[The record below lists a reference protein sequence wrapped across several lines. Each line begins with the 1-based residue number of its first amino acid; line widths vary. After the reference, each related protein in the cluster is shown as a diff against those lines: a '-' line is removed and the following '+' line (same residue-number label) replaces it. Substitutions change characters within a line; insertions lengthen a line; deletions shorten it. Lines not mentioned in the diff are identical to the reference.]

1 MKAYNIGLFIK
12 KKREEQ
18 HIRQE
23 DLCRGICDKSTLSR
37 IERGKQEPSS
47 GILGVLLQRL
57 GINED
62 QLAVLLGPKDFEIS
76 DLQKEI
82 VALNSQREYEK
93 AAEKIRRLEQL
104 VEPTDKITQQFILR
118 CKALVYFPEN
128 YPASRDLLLQ
138 ALSLTLPDFD
148 FDHISNYLLG
158 IEEIKILNQ
167 LANSYSEA
175 GDRRFAIH
183 IYRQLFEDPRKQL
196 LNTEAKIPLFTMLSY
211 NYSRLLG
218 LERRY
223 EEEIEI
229 ATLGQ
234 QACIQYNRCQ
244 YLGGLLLNIAC
255 ALYELGQI
263 QDSKLKLIDSFYA
276 YHLMGDY
283 NSCQLIIDY
292 AKKIG
297 IELKL
302 HPLQDH

>member
-82 VALNSQREYEK
+82 VALNSQKEYEK

-118 CKALVYFPEN
+118 CKALAYFPED

-183 IYRQLFEDPRKQL
+183 IYRQLFEDSRKQL
-196 LNTEAKIPLFTMLSY
+196 LNSEAKVSLVIMISY

-229 ATLGQ
+229 ATIGQ
-234 QACIQYNRCQ
+234 KACIQYNKTRG
-244 YLGGLLLNIAC
+244 LGGLLLNISC
-255 ALYELGQI
+255 ALHELGRNEE
-263 QDSKLKLIDSFYA
+263 SKSKIIDSFYA
-276 YHLMGDY
+276 YRLMGDFA
-283 NSCQLIIDY
+283 SCEVIIVRLLGSMP
-292 AKKIG
+292 KKH
-297 IELKL
+297 LK
-302 HPLQDH
+302 

>member
-118 CKALVYFPEN
+118 CKALAYFPED

-148 FDHISNYLLG
+148 FDHISDYLLG
-158 IEEIKILNQ
+158 IEEVKILNQ
-167 LANSYSEA
+167 IANSYSEA

-183 IYRQLFEDPRKQL
+183 IYRQLFEDPRKRLFNIEAELTL
-196 LNTEAKIPLFTMLSY
+196 LPLLAY

-234 QACIQYNRCQ
+234 KTCIKYNKCQ

-255 ALYELGQI
+255 ALHELGKN
-263 QDSKLKLIDSFYA
+263 DESKNKLIDAYYA
-276 YHLMGDY
+276 HKLMQ
-283 NSCQLIIDY
+283 NQRSCNLIVEY
-292 AKKIG
+292 AKSIG
-297 IELKL
+297 IDLF
-302 HPLQDH
+302 

>member
-82 VALNSQREYEK
+82 VALNCQREYEK

-118 CKALVYFPEN
+118 CKALAYFPED

-148 FDHISNYLLG
+148 FDHISDYLLG
-158 IEEIKILNQ
+158 IEEVKILNQ
-167 LANSYSEA
+167 IANSYSEA
-175 GDRRFAIH
+175 GDRCFAIH
-183 IYRQLFEDPRKQL
+183 IYRQLFEDPRKRLFNIEAELTL
-196 LNTEAKIPLFTMLSY
+196 LPLLAY

-234 QACIQYNRCQ
+234 KTCIKYNKCQ

-255 ALYELGQI
+255 ALHELGKN
-263 QDSKLKLIDSFYA
+263 DESKNKLIDAYYA
-276 YHLMGDY
+276 HKLMQ
-283 NSCQLIIDY
+283 NQRSCNLIVEY
-292 AKKIG
+292 AKSIG
-297 IELKL
+297 IDLF
-302 HPLQDH
+302 

>member
-82 VALNSQREYEK
+82 VALNSQKEYEK

-118 CKALVYFPEN
+118 SKALVYFPED
-128 YPASRDLLLQ
+128 YPPSRELLLQ

-148 FDHISNYLLG
+148 FDHISDYLLG
-158 IEEIKILNQ
+158 IEEVKILNQ

-183 IYRQLFEDPRKQL
+183 IYRQLFEDPRKRLFNIEAELTL
-196 LNTEAKIPLFTMLSY
+196 LPLLAY

-234 QACIQYNRCQ
+234 KTCIKYNKCQ
-244 YLGGLLLNIAC
+244 YLGGLLLNISR
-255 ALYELGQI
+255 ALRELGQ
-263 QDSKLKLIDSFYA
+263 DKESRSKLIDSFYA
-276 YHLMGDY
+276 YHLMGDES
-283 NSCQLIIDY
+283 SCNLIIQY
-292 AKKIG
+292 AQNNG
-297 IELKL
+297 IKL
-302 HPLQDH
+302 F

>member
-82 VALNSQREYEK
+82 VGLNFQKEYEK

-118 CKALVYFPEN
+118 CKALAYFPED

-148 FDHISNYLLG
+148 FDHISDYLLG

-183 IYRQLFEDPRKQL
+183 IYRQLFEDPQKRLFNIEAELTL
-196 LNTEAKIPLFTMLSY
+196 LPLLAY

-234 QACIQYNRCQ
+234 KTCIKYNKCQ
-244 YLGGLLLNIAC
+244 YLGGLLLNISC
-255 ALYELGQI
+255 ALRELGQ
-263 QDSKLKLIDSFYA
+263 DKESRSKLIDSFYA
-276 YHLMGDY
+276 YHLMGDES
-283 NSCQLIIDY
+283 SCNLIIQY
-292 AKKIG
+292 AQNNG
-297 IELKL
+297 IKL
-302 HPLQDH
+302 F

>member
-23 DLCRGICDKSTLSR
+23 DLCRGICDKATLSR

-82 VALNSQREYEK
+82 VALNSQKEYEK

-118 CKALVYFPEN
+118 CKALAYFPED

-148 FDHISNYLLG
+148 FDHISDYLLG
-158 IEEIKILNQ
+158 IEEVKILNQ
-167 LANSYSEA
+167 IANSYSEA

-183 IYRQLFEDPRKQL
+183 IYRQLFEDPRKRLFNIEAELTL
-196 LNTEAKIPLFTMLSY
+196 LPLLAY

-234 QACIQYNRCQ
+234 KTCIKYNKCQ
-244 YLGGLLLNIAC
+244 YLGGLLLNISC
-255 ALYELGQI
+255 ALRELGQ
-263 QDSKLKLIDSFYA
+263 DKESRSKLIDSFYA
-276 YHLMGDY
+276 YHLMGDES
-283 NSCQLIIDY
+283 SCNLIIQY
-292 AKKIG
+292 AQNNG
-297 IELKL
+297 IELF
-302 HPLQDH
+302 

>member
-82 VALNSQREYEK
+82 VGLNFQKEYEK

-118 CKALVYFPEN
+118 CKALAYFPED

-148 FDHISNYLLG
+148 FDHISDYLLG
-158 IEEIKILNQ
+158 IEEVKILNQ
-167 LANSYSEA
+167 IANSYSEA

-183 IYRQLFEDPRKQL
+183 IYRQLFEDPRKRLFNIEAELTL
-196 LNTEAKIPLFTMLSY
+196 LPLLAY

-234 QACIQYNRCQ
+234 KTCIKYNKCQ
-244 YLGGLLLNIAC
+244 YLGGLLLNISC
-255 ALYELGQI
+255 ALRELGQ
-263 QDSKLKLIDSFYA
+263 DKESRSKLIDSFYA
-276 YHLMGDY
+276 YHLMGDES
-283 NSCQLIIDY
+283 SCNLIIQY
-292 AKKIG
+292 AQNNG
-297 IELKL
+297 IELF
-302 HPLQDH
+302 

>member
-82 VALNSQREYEK
+82 VALNSQKEYEK

-118 CKALVYFPEN
+118 CKALAYFPED

-138 ALSLTLPDFD
+138 ALSLPLPDFD
-148 FDHISNYLLG
+148 FDHISDYLLG
-158 IEEIKILNQ
+158 IEEVKILNQ
-167 LANSYSEA
+167 IANSYSEA

-183 IYRQLFEDPRKQL
+183 IYRQLFEDPRKRLFNIEAELTL
-196 LNTEAKIPLFTMLSY
+196 LPLLAY

-234 QACIQYNRCQ
+234 KTCIKYNKCQ
-244 YLGGLLLNIAC
+244 YLGGLLLNISC
-255 ALYELGQI
+255 ALRELGQ
-263 QDSKLKLIDSFYA
+263 DKESRSKLIDSFYA
-276 YHLMGDY
+276 YHLMGDES
-283 NSCQLIIDY
+283 SCNLIIQY
-292 AKKIG
+292 AQNNG
-297 IELKL
+297 IELF
-302 HPLQDH
+302 

>member
-82 VALNSQREYEK
+82 VVLNSQREYEK

-118 CKALVYFPEN
+118 CKALAYFPED

-148 FDHISNYLLG
+148 IDHISDYLLG
-158 IEEIKILNQ
+158 IEEVKILNQ
-167 LANSYSEA
+167 IANSYSEA

-183 IYRQLFEDPRKQL
+183 IYRQLFEDPKKQL
-196 LNTEAKIPLFTMLSY
+196 LNTEAKVSLFIMLSY

-223 EEEIEI
+223 EECIEV
-229 ATLGQ
+229 AKLGQ
-234 QACIQYNRCQ
+234 QKCIIYNKCQ
-244 YLGGLLLNIAC
+244 LLGGLLLNIAY
-255 ALYELGQI
+255 AKHGLGLE
-263 QDSKLKLIDSFYA
+263 DECKATLIDAYYA
-276 YHLMGDY
+276 NHLME
-283 NSCQLIIDY
+283 NHKSCKVVLDY
-292 AKKIG
+292 AKEIG
-297 IELKL
+297 IVLF
-302 HPLQDH
+302 

>member
-82 VALNSQREYEK
+82 VALNSQKEYEK

-118 CKALVYFPEN
+118 SKALVYFPED
-128 YPASRDLLLQ
+128 YPPSRELLLQ

-148 FDHISNYLLG
+148 FDHISDYLLG
-158 IEEIKILNQ
+158 IEEVKILNQ

-183 IYRQLFEDPRKQL
+183 IYRQLFEDPRKRLFNIEAELTL
-196 LNTEAKIPLFTMLSY
+196 LPLLAY

-234 QACIQYNRCQ
+234 KTCIKYNKCQ
-244 YLGGLLLNIAC
+244 YLGGLLLNISC
-255 ALYELGQI
+255 ALRELGQ
-263 QDSKLKLIDSFYA
+263 DKESRSKLIDSFYA
-276 YHLMGDY
+276 YHLMGDES
-283 NSCQLIIDY
+283 SCNLIIQY
-292 AKKIG
+292 AQNNG
-297 IELKL
+297 IELF
-302 HPLQDH
+302 

>member
-118 CKALVYFPEN
+118 CKALAYFPED

-158 IEEIKILNQ
+158 IEEVKILNQ

-183 IYRQLFEDPRKQL
+183 IYRQLFEDSRKQL
-196 LNTEAKIPLFTMLSY
+196 LNSEAKVSLVIMISY

-229 ATLGQ
+229 ATIGQ
-234 QACIQYNRCQ
+234 KACIQYNKTRG
-244 YLGGLLLNIAC
+244 LGGLLLNISC
-255 ALYELGQI
+255 ALHELGRNEE
-263 QDSKLKLIDSFYA
+263 SKSKIIDSFYA
-276 YHLMGDY
+276 YRLIDFA
-283 NSCQLIIDY
+283 SCEVIRKY
-292 AKKIG
+292 AKETFKID
-297 IELKL
+297 L
-302 HPLQDH
+302 

>member
-82 VALNSQREYEK
+82 VGLNFQKEYEK

-118 CKALVYFPEN
+118 CKALAYFPED
-128 YPASRDLLLQ
+128 YPASRDLLFQ

-148 FDHISNYLLG
+148 FDHISDYLLG

-183 IYRQLFEDPRKQL
+183 IYRQLFEDSRKHL
-196 LNTEAKIPLFTMLSY
+196 LNSEAKVSLFTMLSY

-234 QACIQYNRCQ
+234 QACIRYNKCQ

-255 ALYELGQI
+255 ALHELGKN
-263 QDSKLKLIDSFYA
+263 DESKSKLIDAYYA
-276 YHLMGDY
+276 HKLMQ
-283 NSCQLIIDY
+283 NESSCNLILDY
-292 AKKIG
+292 AKQIG
-297 IELKL
+297 FKL
-302 HPLQDH
+302 F

>member
-82 VALNSQREYEK
+82 IGLNSQKEYEK

-104 VEPTDKITQQFILR
+104 VEPADKITQQFILR
-118 CKALVYFPEN
+118 SKALVYFPRN

-148 FDHISNYLLG
+148 FDRISDYLLG

-167 LANSYSEA
+167 LANSYSEE

-183 IYRQLFEDPRKQL
+183 IYHQLFEDPHKRL
-196 LNTEAKIPLFTMLSY
+196 FNIEATVSLFTMLAY

-223 EEEIEI
+223 EECIEI

-234 QACIQYNRCQ
+234 DICIRHNRCQ
-244 YLGGLLLNIAC
+244 YLGGLLLNIGY
-255 ALYELGQI
+255 ALHELGR
-263 QDSKLKLIDSFYA
+263 DEESKSALTDAYYA
-276 YHLMGDY
+276 NRVMKKYS
-283 NSCQLIIDY
+283 SCKVVQTY
-292 AKKIG
+292 AKDNLNLI
-297 IELKL
+297 L
-302 HPLQDH
+302 D

>member
-82 VALNSQREYEK
+82 VGLNFQKEYEK

-118 CKALVYFPEN
+118 CKALAYFPED

-148 FDHISNYLLG
+148 FDHISDYLLG

-223 EEEIEI
+223 EEEIEV
-229 ATLGQ
+229 ATIGQ
-234 QACIQYNRCQ
+234 QACIQYNKTRG
-244 YLGGLLLNIAC
+244 LGGLLLNIAY
-255 ALYELGQI
+255 AQHGLGL
-263 QDSKLKLIDSFYA
+263 DNESKSNLIDA
-276 YHLMGDY
+276 YFAYRLMKDDG
-283 NSCQLIIDY
+283 SCTIIQKY
-292 AKKIG
+292 AKETFDM
-297 IELKL
+297 ELNF
-302 HPLQDH
+302 

>member
-12 KKREEQ
+12 KKREKQ

-82 VALNSQREYEK
+82 VALNSQKEYEK
-93 AAEKIRRLEQL
+93 ATEKIRRLEQL

-118 CKALVYFPEN
+118 CKALAYFPRN

-148 FDHISNYLLG
+148 FDHISDYLLG

-167 LANSYSEA
+167 LANSYSEE
-175 GDRRFAIH
+175 GNRRFAIH
-183 IYRQLFEDPRKQL
+183 IYHQLFEDFHKRL
-196 LNTEAKIPLFTMLSY
+196 FNIESTISLFTMLAY

-223 EEEIEI
+223 EECIEI

-234 QACIQYNRCQ
+234 DICIRHNRCQ
-244 YLGGLLLNIAC
+244 YLGGLLLNIGY
-255 ALYELGQI
+255 ALHELGR
-263 QDSKLKLIDSFYA
+263 DEESKSALTDAYYA
-276 YHLMGDY
+276 NRVMKKYS
-283 NSCQLIIDY
+283 SCKVVQTY
-292 AKKIG
+292 AK
-297 IELKL
+297 
-302 HPLQDH
+302 DHLNLILD

>member
-118 CKALVYFPEN
+118 SKALAYFPED

-148 FDHISNYLLG
+148 FDHISDYLLG
-158 IEEIKILNQ
+158 IEEVKILNQ

-183 IYRQLFEDPRKQL
+183 IYRQLFEDPRKRLFNIEAELTL
-196 LNTEAKIPLFTMLSY
+196 LPLLAY

-234 QACIQYNRCQ
+234 KTCIKYNKCQ
-244 YLGGLLLNIAC
+244 YLGGLLLNISC
-255 ALYELGQI
+255 ALRELGQ
-263 QDSKLKLIDSFYA
+263 DKESRSKLIDSFYA
-276 YHLMGDY
+276 YHLMGDES
-283 NSCQLIIDY
+283 SCNLIIQY
-292 AKKIG
+292 AQNNG
-297 IELKL
+297 IKL
-302 HPLQDH
+302 F

>member
-1 MKAYNIGLFIK
+1 MKAYDIGLFIK

-82 VALNSQREYEK
+82 VALNSQKEYEK

-118 CKALVYFPEN
+118 CKALAYFPED

-148 FDHISNYLLG
+148 FDHISDYLLG
-158 IEEIKILNQ
+158 IEEVKILNQ
-167 LANSYSEA
+167 IANSYSEA

-183 IYRQLFEDPRKQL
+183 IYRQLFEDPRKRLFNIEAELTL
-196 LNTEAKIPLFTMLSY
+196 LPLLAY

-234 QACIQYNRCQ
+234 KTCIKYNKCQ
-244 YLGGLLLNIAC
+244 YLGGLLLNISC
-255 ALYELGQI
+255 ALRELGQ
-263 QDSKLKLIDSFYA
+263 DKESRSKLIDSFYA
-276 YHLMGDY
+276 YHLMGDES
-283 NSCQLIIDY
+283 SCNLIIQY
-292 AKKIG
+292 AQNNG
-297 IELKL
+297 IELF
-302 HPLQDH
+302 

>member
-37 IERGKQEPSS
+37 NERGKQEPSS

-82 VALNSQREYEK
+82 VALNSQKEYEK

-118 CKALVYFPEN
+118 SKALAYFPED
-128 YPASRDLLLQ
+128 YPASRDLLFQ

-148 FDHISNYLLG
+148 FDHISDYLLG
-158 IEEIKILNQ
+158 IEEVKILNQ

-183 IYRQLFEDPRKQL
+183 IYRQLFEDPRKRLFNIEAELTL
-196 LNTEAKIPLFTMLSY
+196 LPLLAY

-234 QACIQYNRCQ
+234 KTCIKYNKCQ
-244 YLGGLLLNIAC
+244 YLGGLLLNISC
-255 ALYELGQI
+255 ALRELGQ
-263 QDSKLKLIDSFYA
+263 DKESRSKLIDSFYA
-276 YHLMGDY
+276 YHLMGDES
-283 NSCQLIIDY
+283 SCNLIIQY
-292 AKKIG
+292 AQNNG
-297 IELKL
+297 IELF
-302 HPLQDH
+302 

>member
-118 CKALVYFPEN
+118 CKALAYFPED

-148 FDHISNYLLG
+148 FDHISDYLLG
-158 IEEIKILNQ
+158 IEEVKILNQ
-167 LANSYSEA
+167 IANSYSEA

-183 IYRQLFEDPRKQL
+183 IYRQLFEDPRKRLFNIEAELTL
-196 LNTEAKIPLFTMLSY
+196 LLLLAY

-234 QACIQYNRCQ
+234 KTCIKYNKCQ

-255 ALYELGQI
+255 ALHELGKN
-263 QDSKLKLIDSFYA
+263 DESKNKLIDAYYA
-276 YHLMGDY
+276 HKLMQ
-283 NSCQLIIDY
+283 NQRSCNLIVEY
-292 AKKIG
+292 AKSIG
-297 IELKL
+297 IDLF
-302 HPLQDH
+302 

>member
-118 CKALVYFPEN
+118 SKALVYFPED
-128 YPASRDLLLQ
+128 YPPSRELLLQ

-148 FDHISNYLLG
+148 FDHISDYLLG
-158 IEEIKILNQ
+158 IEEVKILNQ

-183 IYRQLFEDPRKQL
+183 IYRQLFEDPRKRLFNIEAELTL
-196 LNTEAKIPLFTMLSY
+196 LPLLAY

-234 QACIQYNRCQ
+234 KTCIKYNKCQ
-244 YLGGLLLNIAC
+244 YLGGLLLNISC
-255 ALYELGQI
+255 ALRELGQ
-263 QDSKLKLIDSFYA
+263 DKESRSKLIDSFYA
-276 YHLMGDY
+276 YHLMGDES
-283 NSCQLIIDY
+283 SCNLIIQY
-292 AKKIG
+292 AQNNG
-297 IELKL
+297 IKL
-302 HPLQDH
+302 F

>member
-118 CKALVYFPEN
+118 CKALAYFPED

-148 FDHISNYLLG
+148 FDHISDYLLG

-196 LNTEAKIPLFTMLSY
+196 LNTEAKVSLIIMLSY

-218 LERRY
+218 LEKRRY

-229 ATLGQ
+229 ATIGQ

-244 YLGGLLLNIAC
+244 LLGGLLLNIAC
-255 ALYELGQI
+255 GLHELGRNEECK
-263 QDSKLKLIDSFYA
+263 SHLIDAYYA
-276 YHLMGDY
+276 NHLMKNY
-283 NSCQLIIDY
+283 ISCDIVNNY
-292 AKKIG
+292 AKEIG
-297 IELKL
+297 INLF
-302 HPLQDH
+302 

>member
-82 VALNSQREYEK
+82 VALNSQKEYEK

-118 CKALVYFPEN
+118 SKALAYFPED

-138 ALSLTLPDFD
+138 ALPLTLPDFD
-148 FDHISNYLLG
+148 FDHISDYLLG
-158 IEEIKILNQ
+158 IEEVKILNQ
-167 LANSYSEA
+167 IANSYSEA

-183 IYRQLFEDPRKQL
+183 IYRQLFEDPRKRLFNIEAELTL
-196 LNTEAKIPLFTMLSY
+196 LPLLAY
-211 NYSRLLG
+211 NYSRLLA

-234 QACIQYNRCQ
+234 KTCIKYNKCQ
-244 YLGGLLLNIAC
+244 YLGGLLLNISC
-255 ALYELGQI
+255 ALRELGQ
-263 QDSKLKLIDSFYA
+263 DKESRSKLIDSFYA
-276 YHLMGDY
+276 YHLMGDES
-283 NSCQLIIDY
+283 SCNLIIQY
-292 AKKIG
+292 AQNNG
-297 IELKL
+297 IELF
-302 HPLQDH
+302 

>member
-18 HIRQE
+18 NIRQE

-76 DLQKEI
+76 NLQKEI
-82 VALNSQREYEK
+82 VALNSQKEYEK
-93 AAEKIRRLEQL
+93 SAEKIRRLEQL
-104 VEPTDKITQQFILR
+104 VEPTDKIMQQFILR
-118 CKALVYFPEN
+118 CKALIYFPRN
-128 YPASRDLLLQ
+128 YPSSRNLLLQ

-148 FDHISNYLLG
+148 FDHISDYLLG

-167 LANSYSEA
+167 LANSYSEE
-175 GDRRFAIH
+175 GNRQFAIH
-183 IYRQLFEDPRKQL
+183 IYRQLFEDPHKR
-196 LNTEAKIPLFTMLSY
+196 LFNIESTVSLFIMLAY

-223 EEEIEI
+223 EECIKI
-229 ATLGQ
+229 AELGQ
-234 QACIQYNRCQ
+234 EICIHHNRCQ
-244 YLGGLLLNIAC
+244 YLGGLLLNIGY
-255 ALYELGQI
+255 ALHQLGR
-263 QDSKLKLIDSFYA
+263 DSDSRVFLTEAYYANRITKNYTSAKLI
-276 YHLMGDY
+276 
-283 NSCQLIIDY
+283 QEY
-292 AKKIG
+292 AKENLNLI
-297 IELKL
+297 L
-302 HPLQDH
+302 D

>member
-62 QLAVLLGPKDFEIS
+62 QLAVLLGLKDFEIS

-82 VALNSQREYEK
+82 VALNSQKEYEK

-118 CKALVYFPEN
+118 CKALAYFPED
-128 YPASRDLLLQ
+128 YPASRDLLFQ

-148 FDHISNYLLG
+148 FDHISDYLLG

-183 IYRQLFEDPRKQL
+183 IYRQLFEDSRKHL
-196 LNTEAKIPLFTMLSY
+196 LNSEAKVSLFTMLSY

-234 QACIQYNRCQ
+234 QACIRYNKCQ

-255 ALYELGQI
+255 ALHELGKN
-263 QDSKLKLIDSFYA
+263 DESKSKLIDAYYA
-276 YHLMGDY
+276 HKLMQ
-283 NSCQLIIDY
+283 NESSCNLILDY
-292 AKKIG
+292 AKQIG
-297 IELKL
+297 FKL
-302 HPLQDH
+302 F

>member
-82 VALNSQREYEK
+82 VGLNFQKEYEK

-118 CKALVYFPEN
+118 CKALAYFPED
-128 YPASRDLLLQ
+128 YPASRDLLFQ

-148 FDHISNYLLG
+148 FDHISDYLLG

-183 IYRQLFEDPRKQL
+183 IYRQLFEDSRKHL
-196 LNTEAKIPLFTMLSY
+196 LNSEAKVSLFTMLSY

-234 QACIQYNRCQ
+234 QACIRYNKCQ

-255 ALYELGQI
+255 ALHELGKN
-263 QDSKLKLIDSFYA
+263 DESKNKLIDAYYA
-276 YHLMGDY
+276 HKLMQ
-283 NSCQLIIDY
+283 NESSCNLILDY
-292 AKKIG
+292 AKQIG
-297 IELKL
+297 FKL
-302 HPLQDH
+302 F

>member
-104 VEPTDKITQQFILR
+104 VEPTDKITRQFILR
-118 CKALVYFPEN
+118 SKALVYFPRN

-148 FDHISNYLLG
+148 FDHISDYLLG

-183 IYRQLFEDPRKQL
+183 IYRQLFEDPRKRLFNIEASLTILPL
-196 LNTEAKIPLFTMLSY
+196 LAY

-223 EEEIEI
+223 EECIEI

-234 QACIQYNRCQ
+234 DICIRHNRCQ
-244 YLGGLLLNIAC
+244 YLGGLLLNIGY
-255 ALYELGQI
+255 ALHELGR
-263 QDSKLKLIDSFYA
+263 DEESKSALTDAYYA
-276 YHLMGDY
+276 NRVMKKYS
-283 NSCQLIIDY
+283 SCKVVQTY
-292 AKKIG
+292 AKDNLNLI
-297 IELKL
+297 L
-302 HPLQDH
+302 D

>member
-82 VALNSQREYEK
+82 VALNSQKEYEK
-93 AAEKIRRLEQL
+93 ATEKIRRLEQL
-104 VEPTDKITQQFILR
+104 VEPTDKIT
-118 CKALVYFPEN
+118 AYFPED

-148 FDHISNYLLG
+148 FDHISDYLLG

-183 IYRQLFEDPRKQL
+183 IYRQLFDDSRKHL
-196 LNTEAKIPLFTMLSY
+196 LNSEAKVSLFIMLSY

-234 QACIQYNRCQ
+234 QACIQYNKCRL
-244 YLGGLLLNIAC
+244 LGGFLLNIAC
-255 ALYELGQI
+255 GLHELGKDQE
-263 QDSKLKLIDSFYA
+263 SKSKLIDSFYA
-276 YHLMGDY
+276 YRLMGDLT
-283 NSCQLIIDY
+283 SCDIIKEY
-292 AKKIG
+292 AKNTFNINFYY
-297 IELKL
+297 
-302 HPLQDH
+302 

>member
-118 CKALVYFPEN
+118 CKALAYFPED

-148 FDHISNYLLG
+148 FDHISDYLLG
-158 IEEIKILNQ
+158 IEEVKILNQ

-183 IYRQLFEDPRKQL
+183 IYRQLFEDPRKRLFNIEAELTL
-196 LNTEAKIPLFTMLSY
+196 LPLLAY

-234 QACIQYNRCQ
+234 KTCIKYNKCQ
-244 YLGGLLLNIAC
+244 YLGGLLLNISC
-255 ALYELGQI
+255 ALRELGQ
-263 QDSKLKLIDSFYA
+263 DKESRSKLIDSFYA
-276 YHLMGDY
+276 YHLMGDES
-283 NSCQLIIDY
+283 SCNLIIQY
-292 AKKIG
+292 AQNNG
-297 IELKL
+297 IKL
-302 HPLQDH
+302 F

>member
-1 MKAYNIGLFIK
+1 M
-12 KKREEQ
+12 
-18 HIRQE
+18 
-23 DLCRGICDKSTLSR
+23 
-37 IERGKQEPSS
+37 
-47 GILGVLLQRL
+47 LQRL

-118 CKALVYFPEN
+118 CKALAYFPED

-148 FDHISNYLLG
+148 FDHISDYLLG
-158 IEEIKILNQ
+158 IEEVKILNQ
-167 LANSYSEA
+167 IANSYSEA

-196 LNTEAKIPLFTMLSY
+196 LNTEAKVSLVIMLAY

-229 ATLGQ
+229 ATIGQ
-234 QACIQYNRCQ
+234 QACIQYNKCRL
-244 YLGGLLLNIAC
+244 LGGLLLNIAY
-255 ALYELGQI
+255 AQHGLGQ
-263 QDSKLKLIDSFYA
+263 DSECKTNLIDSYYA
-276 YHLMGDY
+276 YHLMHDET
-283 NSCQLIIDY
+283 SCEVVQKY
-292 AKKIG
+292 AKEILG
-297 IELKL
+297 IEL
-302 HPLQDH
+302 PY

>member
-118 CKALVYFPEN
+118 SKALAYFPED
-128 YPASRDLLLQ
+128 YPASRDLLFQ

-148 FDHISNYLLG
+148 FDHISDYLLG
-158 IEEIKILNQ
+158 IEEVKILNQ

-183 IYRQLFEDPRKQL
+183 IYRQLFEDPRKRLFNIEAELTL
-196 LNTEAKIPLFTMLSY
+196 LPLLAY

-234 QACIQYNRCQ
+234 KTCIKYNKCQ
-244 YLGGLLLNIAC
+244 YLGGLLLNISC
-255 ALYELGQI
+255 ALRELGQ
-263 QDSKLKLIDSFYA
+263 DKESRSKLIDSFYA
-276 YHLMGDY
+276 YHLMGDES
-283 NSCQLIIDY
+283 SCNLIIQY
-292 AKKIG
+292 AQNNG
-297 IELKL
+297 IKL
-302 HPLQDH
+302 F

>member
-82 VALNSQREYEK
+82 VALNCQREYEK

-118 CKALVYFPEN
+118 CKALAYFPED

-148 FDHISNYLLG
+148 FDHISDYLLG
-158 IEEIKILNQ
+158 IEEVKILNQ
-167 LANSYSEA
+167 IANSYSEA

-183 IYRQLFEDPRKQL
+183 IYRQLFEDPRKRLFNIEAELTL
-196 LNTEAKIPLFTMLSY
+196 LPLLAY

-234 QACIQYNRCQ
+234 KTCIKYNKCQ

-255 ALYELGQI
+255 ALHELGKN
-263 QDSKLKLIDSFYA
+263 DESKNKLIDAYYA
-276 YHLMGDY
+276 HKLMQ
-283 NSCQLIIDY
+283 NQRSCNLIVEY
-292 AKKIG
+292 AKSIG
-297 IELKL
+297 IDLF
-302 HPLQDH
+302 

>member
-12 KKREEQ
+12 KKQEEQ

-82 VALNSQREYEK
+82 VALNSQKEYEK

-118 CKALVYFPEN
+118 SKALVYFPED
-128 YPASRDLLLQ
+128 YPPSRELLLQ

-148 FDHISNYLLG
+148 FDHISDYLLG
-158 IEEIKILNQ
+158 IEEVKILNQ

-183 IYRQLFEDPRKQL
+183 IYRQLFEDPRKRLFNIEAELTL
-196 LNTEAKIPLFTMLSY
+196 LPLLAY

-234 QACIQYNRCQ
+234 KTCIKYNKCQ
-244 YLGGLLLNIAC
+244 YLGGLLLNISC
-255 ALYELGQI
+255 ALRELGQ
-263 QDSKLKLIDSFYA
+263 DKESRSKLIDSFYA
-276 YHLMGDY
+276 YHLMGDES
-283 NSCQLIIDY
+283 SCNLIIQY
-292 AKKIG
+292 AQNNG
-297 IELKL
+297 IKL
-302 HPLQDH
+302 F

>member
-37 IERGKQEPSS
+37 IEHGKQEPSS

-82 VALNSQREYEK
+82 VALNSQKEYEK

-118 CKALVYFPEN
+118 SKALAYFPED
-128 YPASRDLLLQ
+128 YPASRDLLFQ

-148 FDHISNYLLG
+148 FDHISDYLLG
-158 IEEIKILNQ
+158 IEEVKILNQ

-183 IYRQLFEDPRKQL
+183 IYRQLFEDPRNRLFNIEAELTL
-196 LNTEAKIPLFTMLSY
+196 LPLLAY

-234 QACIQYNRCQ
+234 KTCIKYNKCQ
-244 YLGGLLLNIAC
+244 YLGGLLLNISC
-255 ALYELGQI
+255 ALRELGQ
-263 QDSKLKLIDSFYA
+263 DKESRSKLIDSFYA
-276 YHLMGDY
+276 YHLMGDES
-283 NSCQLIIDY
+283 SCNLIIQY
-292 AKKIG
+292 AQNNG
-297 IELKL
+297 IELF
-302 HPLQDH
+302 